1 MPFTGNINV
10 TVSGALT
17 SALDLEAVQS
27 QLTKKLGLTLTDG
40 SGANQAT
47 NVFSDTRTL
56 AASASESLDLAGA
69 LTNAIGQVISFTR
82 VRALMITASAGNTN
96 DVVVGGA
103 GANGFI
109 SPFGAAAHTVR
120 VKPGGALLLT
130 APDVN
135 GYAVVAATGDLLQIA
150 NSAGGSVVTYD
161 VIVIGS

>member
-10 TVSGALT
+10 TVSGVLT

-27 QLTKKLGLTLTDG
+27 QLTKKLALALTDG

-56 AASASESLDLAGA
+56 AASASESLDLAGS
-69 LTNAIGQVISFTR
+69 LTNAFGQVISFTK
-82 VRALMITASAGNTN
+82 VRALMIFASASNTN

-103 GANGFI
+103 GANGFF
-109 SPFGAAAHTVR
+109 SMFGAAAHTAK
-120 VKPGGALLLT
+120 VKPGGSLIIT

-135 GYAVVAATGDLLQIA
+135 GLAVVAGTADLLQIA
-150 NSAGGSVVTYD
+150 NGAGGSGVTYD